1 MKSGFGSIL
10 RDWRAMRRVS
20 QLDLALKTNISQRHI
35 SFVESGR
42 SRPSREMVAKL
53 AEGLD
58 LPLRVRNEILLAAG
72 YAPLY
77 LERRLDLAEMKKCA
91 SCARA
96 NIAASRTLSSCRHR
110 WGVEHPPA
118 ERRGY
123 PDRRPLRRRV
133 GDASAFFQRDGQ
145 LHETDVF
152 GRWDATPHSQL
163 AGNPPILM
171 ARLIREA
178 AANPGSPSERLR
190 RELGEAAALPMAD
203 AAMRDEPL
211 ESTLPLELLVG
222 NVRLRLFSTFTTF
235 GTPQDVTLQELRIDM
250 SFPADDETD
259 RFLATAADVGIAG
272 ALRRE

>member
-10 RDWRAMRRVS
+10 RDWLAMRRVS

-77 LERRLDLAEMKKCA
+77 LERRLDLAEMKN
-91 SCARA
+91 ARHA
-96 NIAASRTLSSCRHR
+96 LERILRHHEPYPAVVTDGAWNILLQNAAAIRIVVHCVDEWAMGRLSSNGTANFMRLMFSDD
-110 WGVEHPPA
+110 GM
-118 ERRGY
+118 
-123 PDRRPLRRRV
+123 RPHILNWR
-133 GDASAFFQRDGQ
+133 
-145 LHETDVF
+145 ET
-152 GRWDATPHSQL
+152 RT
-163 AGNPPILM
+163 ILM

-203 AAMRDEPL
+203 AAMCDEPL

-235 GTPQDVTLQELRIDM
+235 GTPQDVPLQELRIDM

>member
-1 MKSGFGSIL
+1 
-10 RDWRAMRRVS
+10 
-20 QLDLALKTNISQRHI
+20 
-35 SFVESGR
+35 
-42 SRPSREMVAKL
+42 
-53 AEGLD
+53 
-58 LPLRVRNEILLAAG
+58 
-72 YAPLY
+72 
-77 LERRLDLAEMKKCA
+77 
-91 SCARA
+91 
-96 NIAASRTLSSCRHR
+96 
-110 WGVEHPPA
+110 
-118 ERRGY
+118 
-123 PDRRPLRRRV
+123 
-133 GDASAFFQRDGQ
+133 
-145 LHETDVF
+145 
-152 GRWDATPHSQL
+152 
-163 AGNPPILM
+163 M